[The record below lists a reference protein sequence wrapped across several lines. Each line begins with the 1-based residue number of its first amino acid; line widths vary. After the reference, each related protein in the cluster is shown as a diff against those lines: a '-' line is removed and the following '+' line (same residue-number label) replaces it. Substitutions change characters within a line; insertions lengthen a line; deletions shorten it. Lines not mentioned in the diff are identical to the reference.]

1 MFSLFRAAICAAAF
15 ASFLGAGSLLAHEGH
30 DHGAPP
36 PAAVIANLA
45 PRAEAVSELYELV
58 AITRAGELVIYLD
71 RSATN
76 EQVDGATI
84 EVETPAGPERARAI
98 ANEPYRLSAPW
109 SAKPGAYDLIFTVT
123 KDGIA
128 DLLPVTLTIPP
139 DGSSGNAGS
148 ASGLSIPA
156 MAIQDL
162 STRNVPTALMAG
174 LGGFAAGM
182 VVMTLLR
189 RRSRPAMILILAGM
203 FAMFNGA
210 ARAHEGEDHGTPANS
225 IPAVRD
231 LAQRLPDGGV
241 FVPKSTQRILAIR
254 TIRIESAAHRS
265 ALELPGRIIPD
276 PTASGF
282 VQSSIGGRLSPPPN
296 GFPLLGTPVR
306 KGDVLAYLTPPLQAI
321 DASDMRQRQGELDQQ
336 ISIVERRLARYETLV
351 PSGAIA
357 RTQLEDTR
365 TELQGLK
372 DRRGFLDKSRGEP
385 EELIAPVD
393 GIVAEGTVV
402 AGQMA
407 QSNAVIFHIVD
418 PTRLWVEALSF
429 DSLPGVQSAVARLN
443 NDRTYPLAFR
453 GAGFAGRNQSIPV
466 QFAVQGDVASLR
478 AGQFVTV
485 LATTDEEKTGFAIP
499 RAALVRNANG
509 QDVVY
514 EHVAAERFEPRPVR
528 VEPLDGDRVF
538 IATGLA
544 AGKRLVVQGA
554 ELLGQVR

>member
-1 MFSLFRAAICAAAF
+1 MRSLFRAALSAAAF
-15 ASFLGAGSLLAHEGH
+15 ASFLGGGSLLAHEGH
-30 DHGAPP
+30 DHDAPP
-36 PAAVIANLA
+36 PAAISNLA
-45 PRAEAVSELYELV
+45 PRTEAVSEQYELV
-58 AITRAGELVIYLD
+58 AIARGGDLVIYLD
-71 RSATN
+71 RFATN
-76 EQVDGATI
+76 ESVDGASI
-84 EVETPAGPERARAI
+84 EVETPAGPEPARAM
-98 ANEPYRLSAPW
+98 ANEPYRLGAPW
-109 SAKPGAYDLIFTVT
+109 STKPGSYDLIFTVT
-123 KDGIA
+123 RDGNA
-128 DLLPVTLTIPP
+128 DVLPATLIIPP
-139 DGSSGNAGS
+139 DSPSGRAGTASLPDIGSGIRELSSGA
-148 ASGLSIPA
+148 
-156 MAIQDL
+156 
-162 STRNVPTALMAG
+162 VPTALLAG
-174 LGGFAAGM
+174 FGGFAAGI
-182 VVMTLLR
+182 VVMTLMR

-203 FAMFNGA
+203 LALFIGP
-210 ARAHEGEDHGTPANS
+210 ARAHEGDDHDEPANS
-225 IPAVRD
+225 NPAVRD

-254 TIRIESAAHRS
+254 TVRIESAAHRS

-276 PTASGF
+276 PNASGF
-282 VQSSIGGRLSPPPN
+282 VQSSVGGRLSPPPN
-296 GFPLLGTPVR
+296 GFPRLGTPVR
-306 KGDVLAYLTPPLQAI
+306 KGDVLAYVTPPLQAI

-351 PSGAIA
+351 PGGAIA

-372 DRRGFLDKSRGEP
+372 DRRGSLEKSRREP

-393 GIVAEGTVV
+393 GIVAEGTAV
-402 AGQMA
+402 AGQIA

-429 DSLPGVQSAVARLN
+429 DSLSGVHSAVARLN

-466 QFAVQGDVASLR
+466 QFAVQGDVAGLR
-478 AGQFVTV
+478 TGQFVTV

-499 RAALVRNANG
+499 RAALVRNPNG